1 MEVTGLKVNKS
12 DISPALIQFIKDN
25 EDLIEDNQ
33 YEKFYQKLLTVSEI
47 NEYNDVGTLTAILY
61 AAGIDPLQF
70 MHYIPAN
77 FLAGSDIEAIK
88 IPSGISTI
96 ELCAFARCTNL
107 TQVALSPGLLSIE
120 ERAFQGCRSLKS
132 IELPESLHFID
143 YAAFSGCAEL
153 REVLIDDQIVSI
165 GSDVFKG
172 CLVLKDIFYG
182 GTMDQWKRVKIVTP
196 NWDLQACIIHCTD
209 GDIEL

>member
-12 DISPALIQFIKDN
+12 DISPALVQFIKES

-33 YEKFYQKLLTVSEI
+33 YEKLYQKLLTVSET
-47 NEYNDVGTLTAILY
+47 NEYNDVGALTAILH

-70 MHYIPAN
+70 MHYVPAN
-77 FLAGSDIEAIK
+77 FLAGSDIETIK
-88 IPSGISTI
+88 IPSGISV
-96 ELCAFARCTNL
+96 LMVCAFARCTSL
-107 TQVALSPGLLSIE
+107 TQVTFSPGLLSIE
-120 ERAFQGCRSLKS
+120 ERAFQGCRSLKH
-132 IELPESLHFID
+132 IELPESLNFID

-153 REVLIDDQIVSI
+153 REVFVDDQIVSI

-172 CLVLKDIFYG
+172 CLNLREIFYG

-196 NWDLQACIIHCTD
+196 NWDLLACTIHCID